1 MRHHAFRAQH
11 LLIAENN
18 NTRSEQASTCC
29 RHSAVAVATRQPH
42 LPFLR
47 TALRLGRARARRLRW
62 FRMNVD
68 VARANNAALKS
79 WDDRILVES
88 RLSNNQKVLPFAVG
102 YYLVLLSPY

>member
-18 NTRSEQASTCC
+18 KQHTIRARFNN
-29 RHSAVAVATRQPH
+29 SAEAVVTRQPH
-42 LPFLR
+42 LSFFR

-68 VARANNAALKS
+68 VAPANNAALKS